1 MIKVKENLNMKKLT
15 EYQIVL
21 ILKEAET
28 SVPVKK
34 L

>member
-1 MIKVKENLNMKKLT
+1 MIRVKENLNMKKMT
-15 EYQIVL
+15 KYQIVL